1 MSDYIPSAN
10 IERTRTGQRHF
21 VSDIDE
27 TGLGA
32 VDAVAD
38 DRAPSSLWGEAW
50 KSLRKRPIFWVALII
65 IVIAIAIAAFP
76 NVFTSQDPR
85 FCELS
90 NSLKG
95 PSDGH
100 PFGFN
105 RQGCDIYARIVFGA
119 RASVSVGV
127 LTTIF
132 VVIIG
137 GVIGATAGYFGGWF
151 DALLSRITDIFFAIP
166 LLLAAIVFMQMFK
179 ENRNIWMVI
188 LVLSLFGWTQIARIT
203 RGAVMSAK
211 NEEFV
216 IAARATGASKARI
229 LMSHIIPNS
238 MAPIIVYATVAL
250 GTFIVSEASLS
261 FMGIGLPST
270 VVSWGADISAAQ
282 ASLRTNP
289 MVLFY
294 PALALAM
301 TVLSFIMMGDAVRD
315 ALDPKARK

>member
-50 KSLRKRPIFWVALII
+50 KSLRKRPLFWVALTI

-137 GVIGATAGYFGGWF
+137 GVIGAIAGYF
-151 DALLSRITDIFFAIP
+151 
-166 LLLAAIVFMQMFK
+166 
-179 ENRNIWMVI
+179 
-188 LVLSLFGWTQIARIT
+188 LSLI
-203 RGAVMSAK
+203 
-211 NEEFV
+211 
-216 IAARATGASKARI
+216 
-229 LMSHIIPNS
+229 HI
-238 MAPIIVYATVAL
+238 
-250 GTFIVSEASLS
+250 
-261 FMGIGLPST
+261 
-270 VVSWGADISAAQ
+270 
-282 ASLRTNP
+282 
-289 MVLFY
+289 
-294 PALALAM
+294 
-301 TVLSFIMMGDAVRD
+301 
-315 ALDPKARK
+315 